1 MKINKYK
8 IDFTKVKSFHDIKVI
23 LSHLN
28 IEFAFEVGNL
38 PTKLKEYV
46 IYIETV
52 ELKDESQESIQP
64 ESIVSTET
72 GTDE

>member
-23 LSHLN
+23 LSYLN

-38 PTKLKEYV
+38 PAKLKEYV
-46 IYIETV
+46 IYTETV
-52 ELKDESQESIQP
+52 ELKDESQESIQS
-64 ESIVSTET
+64 ESIVSAET